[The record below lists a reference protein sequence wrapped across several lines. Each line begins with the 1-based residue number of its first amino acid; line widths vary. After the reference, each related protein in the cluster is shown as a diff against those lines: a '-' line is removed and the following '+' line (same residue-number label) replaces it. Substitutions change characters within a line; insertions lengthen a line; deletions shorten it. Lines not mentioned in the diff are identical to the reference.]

1 MTLNFS
7 IPKRQHRFLVGS
19 NADDILNETG
29 CIVELPSIEDVS
41 DQIVIR
47 GPQTQ
52 LSVGLQAV
60 INKANAIAVETL
72 DLSSV
77 HRSSSS
83 SSDPLVYGKSLVRYL
98 VKSSKFRKI
107 SEAHAPTKIYP
118 PFPAAIETSNTVV
131 VELVGEDRS
140 KVASAKAELMA
151 LVSSLGPASLEHVEI
166 DSLIHKFLIGKKG
179 SKWVLCPRTSRLPL
193 SMLI

>member
-72 DLSSV
+72 DLSSTARASSATSSS
-77 HRSSSS
+77 HPSSERSPRLTPRPRSTLPSLPPSRPPTRSSSS
-83 SSDPLVYGKSLVRYL
+83 S
-98 VKSSKFRKI
+98 
-107 SEAHAPTKIYP
+107 
-118 PFPAAIETSNTVV
+118 
-131 VELVGEDRS
+131 
-140 KVASAKAELMA
+140 
-151 LVSSLGPASLEHVEI
+151 
-166 DSLIHKFLIGKKG
+166 
-179 SKWVLCPRTSRLPL
+179 
-193 SMLI
+193 